1 MFTYNFSA
9 VKGVQA
15 GSEYYITMIP
25 CKLLTKL
32 FKVENDE
39 ILPVQSNYLT
49 GCIVG
54 KNAKEIFYEAK
65 GVIEN
70 MARYCHMENIKLEK
84 IEKPNYADI
93 NAYLNVTK
101 DDKIIGSLGLLSVQV
116 MSDSKIKRTNV
127 AIFEIN
133 TDKLDAYN
141 SRTNKY
147 ERLPELPLVE
157 KDLSILVDKEV
168 EWNKIEESIKSMVKE
183 IEFIDEYKGSQ
194 VPSDKKSITLK
205 VKMINE
211 FTTMTSEQINEKI
224 NDILKVL
231 NKKCGA
237 ELRTE

>member
-1 MFTYNFSA
+1 
-9 VKGVQA
+9 
-15 GSEYYITMIP
+15 
-25 CKLLTKL
+25 
-32 FKVENDE
+32 
-39 ILPVQSNYLT
+39 
-49 GCIVG
+49 
-54 KNAKEIFYEAK
+54 
-65 GVIEN
+65 
-70 MARYCHMENIKLEK
+70 MENIKLEK

-101 DDKIIGSLGLLSVQV
+101 DDEIIGSLGLLSVQV

-133 TDKLDAYN
+133 SDKLDAYN

-183 IEFIDEYKGSQ
+183 IEFVDEYKGNQ
-194 VPSDKKSITLK
+194 IPSDKKSITLK

-224 NDILKVL
+224 NNVLKVL

>member
-1 MFTYNFSA
+1 
-9 VKGVQA
+9 
-15 GSEYYITMIP
+15 
-25 CKLLTKL
+25 
-32 FKVENDE
+32 
-39 ILPVQSNYLT
+39 
-49 GCIVG
+49 
-54 KNAKEIFYEAK
+54 
-65 GVIEN
+65 
-70 MARYCHMENIKLEK
+70 MARFCHMENIKLEK
-84 IEKPNYADI
+84 IQKPNYADI

-101 DDKIIGSLGLLSVQV
+101 DDEIIGSLGLLSVQV

-133 TDKLDAYN
+133 SDKLDAYN

-168 EWNKIEESIKSMVKE
+168 EWNKIEERIKPMVKE
-183 IEFIDEYKGSQ
+183 LEMNDEYKGSQ

-224 NDILKVL
+224 NNVLKVL

>member
-1 MFTYNFSA
+1 
-9 VKGVQA
+9 
-15 GSEYYITMIP
+15 
-25 CKLLTKL
+25 
-32 FKVENDE
+32 
-39 ILPVQSNYLT
+39 
-49 GCIVG
+49 
-54 KNAKEIFYEAK
+54 
-65 GVIEN
+65 
-70 MARYCHMENIKLEK
+70 MENIKLEK

-101 DDKIIGSLGLLSVQV
+101 DDEIIGSLGLLSVQV

-133 TDKLDAYN
+133 SDKLDAYN

-224 NDILKVL
+224 NNVLKVL

-237 ELRTE
+237 ELGTE